1 MSEIKLIT
9 DQRRYLLVLF
19 DNYYKYIKYASGGD
33 AMTKIAIHLFKLL
46 ERSLEILEIQE
57 ISICVIRKA
66 LEDVCNKS
74 GKYFI
79 E

>member
-1 MSEIKLIT
+1 
-9 DQRRYLLVLF
+9 
-19 DNYYKYIKYASGGD
+19 
-33 AMTKIAIHLFKLL
+33 MTKIAIHLFKLL

-79 E
+79 K